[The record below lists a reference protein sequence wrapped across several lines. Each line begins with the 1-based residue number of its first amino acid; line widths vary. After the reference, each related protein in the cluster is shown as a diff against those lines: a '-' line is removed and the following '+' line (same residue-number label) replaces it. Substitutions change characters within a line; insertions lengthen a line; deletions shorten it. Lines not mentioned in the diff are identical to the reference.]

1 MFCPKCKYTTFDFY
15 KKCPKCNYDW
25 DHIRQDLNLEWML
38 EPDVIEEDIS
48 ITETNDNEDSQEIS
62 GDVLDKEIKFKDQE
76 QDLDIDKSDNY
87 KEDEE
92 LELDPTLFIQESDNF
107 EQEIEDKQDT
117 NAIEPVTNEEEV
129 EELLDITEIQEHDED
144 IESHDKKEEVWDIE
158 FDDLIIEE
166 ENVEPK
172 DKQTYQQ
179 DNIEIEKEIEI
190 LLEEDK
196 KSE

>member
-48 ITETNDNEDSQEIS
+48 IPETHDNEAPQELN
-62 GDVLDKEIKFKDQE
+62 GDVLDKEIEFENLNQA
-76 QDLDIDKSDNY
+76 LNINKSNNY
-87 KEDEE
+87 NEDEE
-92 LELDPTLFIQESDNF
+92 LEIDPTLFIQESDNF
-107 EQEIEDKQDT
+107 EQEIQDT
-117 NAIEPVTNEEEV
+117 NAVESVTNKEEV
-129 EELLDITEIQEHDED
+129 EELLDITEIPEHDKE

-158 FDDLIIEE
+158 FDDLILEE
-166 ENVEPK
+166 NNVEPK
-172 DKQTYQQ
+172 DKQSYQQ
-179 DNIEIEKEIEI
+179 NHSEVEKEIEI
-190 LLEEDK
+190 LLEEEK